1 METAVADNTAAREA
15 YYARVAR
22 LDASPLWTTRL
33 VPPLPKDAVRSRPH
47 LWDFDDVIRPALNEA
62 GGLITAQEA
71 NRRVLTLENPG
82 LGGSHRI
89 LESLYAGVQ
98 MILPGECAPAHKHS
112 PAALRFILEGSGGAW
127 TAVAGEKSMMRP
139 GDFIITPSDA
149 RHDHGHDGS
158 GPYFWLDGLDIPM
171 VATFGA
177 MFFEHYPADRAPQSR
192 PAGDSQARWGA
203 NMAPVNERWQRLES
217 PIFSY
222 PYDRA
227 REALEKLRAAE
238 EWDPFAG
245 LRLTYID
252 PTTGGS
258 AMPTIS
264 TFLQL
269 IPKGFA
275 MRRYRTTENTVFSV
289 VEGRGRLIVG
299 EAGAARTIAWKP
311 RDIFVV
317 PCWVPYRLEA
327 DGDAILFSFSDRT
340 AQEKL
345 GLWREERGNG

>member
-1 METAVADNTAAREA
+1 MSANTAAREA
-15 YYARVAR
+15 FYAKVSRQ
-22 LDASPLWTTRL
+22 DTSPLWTTRL
-33 VPPLPKDAVRSRPH
+33 VPPRPEDAVRARPH
-47 LWDFDDVIRPALNEA
+47 LWDFDGVIRAALIEA

-71 NRRVLTLENPG
+71 NRRVLSLENPG
-82 LGGSHRI
+82 LGGSHRVV
-89 LESLYAGVQ
+89 ESLYAGVQ

-112 PAALRFILEGSGGAW
+112 PAALRFILEGQGDAW
-127 TAVAGEKSMMRP
+127 TAVAGEKSVMRP

-149 RHDHGHDGS
+149 WHDHGHDGD
-158 GPYFWLDGLDIPM
+158 GPYFWLDGLDIPL

-177 MFFEHYPADRAPQSR
+177 MFFDHYPADRAPQSR
-192 PAGDSQARWGA
+192 PSGDSMARFGA
-203 NMAPVNERWQRLES
+203 NMRPVNERWTRLES

-222 PYDRA
+222 PYERSRA
-227 REALEKLRAAE
+227 ALEKLRAAQ

-245 LRLTYID
+245 LKLTYID

-269 IPKGFA
+269 LPKGFET
-275 MRRYRTTENTVFSV
+275 REYRTTENTVISP

-299 EAGAARTIAWKP
+299 QGTEERTFAFKP
-311 RDIFVV
+311 RDILAL
-317 PCWVPYRLEA
+317 PCWVPHRLIA
-327 DGDAILFSFSDRT
+327 DEECVLFSFSDRV

-345 GLWREERGNG
+345 GLWRELGGNV

>member
-1 METAVADNTAAREA
+1 MADNTAQREA
-15 YYARVAR
+15 YYAKVGK
-22 LDASPLWTTRL
+22 LDVSPLWTTRL
-33 VPPLPKDAVRSRPH
+33 VPPLPKDSVKSVPH
-47 LWDFDDVIRPALNEA
+47 MWDFDTVLRPSLLEA

-89 LESLYAGVQ
+89 VESLYAGVQ

-112 PAALRFILEGSGGAW
+112 PAALRFILEGSGDAW
-127 TAVAGEKSMMRP
+127 TAVAGEKSVMRP

-149 RHDHGHDGS
+149 WHDHGHDGE
-158 GPYFWLDGLDIPM
+158 GPYFWLDGLDIPL

-222 PYDRA
+222 PYDRS

-245 LRLTYID
+245 LKLAYID

-269 IPKGFA
+269 LPKGFET
-275 MRRYRTTENTVFSV
+275 RHYRTTENTVFSP

-299 EAGAARTIAWKP
+299 EAGAERTFFWKP
-311 RDIFVV
+311 RDIVAI
-317 PCWVPYRLEA
+317 PCWVPHRLVA
-327 DGDAILFSFSDRT
+327 DDDAVLFSFSDRT
-340 AQEKL
+340 AQQKL
-345 GLWREERGNG
+345 GLWREMRGNE

>member
-1 METAVADNTAAREA
+1 MADNAAQREA
-15 YYARVAR
+15 FYKKVAGF
-22 LDASPLWTTRL
+22 DTSPLWTTRL
-33 VPPLPKDAVRSRPH
+33 VPPRPQDQVRSRPH
-47 LWDFDDVIRPALNEA
+47 LWDFDNVIRAALIEA

-112 PAALRFILEGSGGAW
+112 PAALRFILEGKGDAW
-127 TAVAGEKSMMRP
+127 TAVAGEKSIMRP

-149 RHDHGHDGS
+149 WHDHGHDGE

-177 MFFEHYPADRAPQSR
+177 MFFDHYPADRAPLSR
-192 PAGDSQARWGA
+192 PVGDSQARFGA
-203 NMAPVNERWQRLES
+203 NMRPVNERWTRLES
-217 PIFSY
+217 PIFCY
-222 PYDRA
+222 PYERSRA
-227 REALEKLRAAE
+227 ALEKLRTAQ
-238 EWDPFAG
+238 EWDPFCG
-245 LRLTYID
+245 LKLTYID

-269 IPKGFA
+269 LPKGLET
-275 MRRYRTTENTVFSV
+275 RTYRTTENVVISP
-289 VEGRGRLIVG
+289 VEGRGTLIVG
-299 EAGAARTIAWKP
+299 EEGAETRIAFKP
-311 RDIFVV
+311 RDIVAV
-317 PCWVPYRLEA
+317 PCWVPHRILA
-327 DGDAILFSFSDRT
+327 DEECVLFSFSDRV

-345 GLWREERGNG
+345 GLWRELRGNA

>member
-1 METAVADNTAAREA
+1 MERPVAATSAQREA
-15 YYARVAR
+15 FYAKVAT
-22 LDASPLWTTRL
+22 LAASPLWTTRL
-33 VPPLPKDAVRSRPH
+33 VPPRPQDSVRAVPH
-47 LWDFDDVIRPALNEA
+47 LWDFDNVIRPALIEA

-89 LESLYAGVQ
+89 LEPLYAGVQ

-112 PAALRFILEGSGGAW
+112 PAALRFVLAGGDGAW
-127 TAVAGEKSMMRP
+127 TAVAGEKSVMRP

-149 RHDHGHDGS
+149 WHDHGHDGD

-177 MFFEHYPADRAPQSR
+177 MFFDHYPADRAPLSR
-192 PAGDSQARWGA
+192 PAGDSQARFGA
-203 NMAPVNERWQRLES
+203 NMRPVNERWTRLES

-222 PYDRA
+222 PYERSRA
-227 REALEKLRAAE
+227 ALEKLREAQE
-238 EWDPFAG
+238 CDPFAG
-245 LRLTYID
+245 LKLTSID

-269 IPKGFA
+269 LPRGFA
-275 MRRYRTTENTVFSV
+275 TQPYRTTENTIVSP
-289 VEGRGRLIVG
+289 VEGRGRLLVG
-299 EAGAARTIAWKP
+299 EAGAERTISFKP
-311 RDIFVV
+311 RDILAG
-317 PCWVPYRLEA
+317 PCRLPHR
-327 DGDAILFSFSDRT
+327 F
-340 AQEKL
+340 
-345 GLWREERGNG
+345 

>member
-1 METAVADNTAAREA
+1 MTDTAAAREA
-15 YYARVAR
+15 YYAKVAT

-33 VPPLPKDAVRSRPH
+33 VPPLPKDAVRSVPH
-47 LWDFDDVIRPALNEA
+47 LWDFDNVIRPALIEA

-71 NRRVLTLENPG
+71 NRRVLSLENPG
-82 LGGSHRI
+82 LDKPPRI

-112 PAALRFILEGSGGAW
+112 PAALRFILEGKGDAW
-127 TAVAGEKSMMRP
+127 TAVAGEKSVMRP

-149 RHDHGHDGS
+149 WHDHGHDGE
-158 GPYFWLDGLDIPM
+158 GPFFWLDGLDIPM

-177 MFFEHYPADRAPQSR
+177 MFFDHYPADRAPLSR
-192 PAGDSQARWGA
+192 PTGDSQARFGA
-203 NMAPVNERWQRLES
+203 NMRPVNERWTRLES

-222 PYDRA
+222 PYERA
-227 REALEKLRAAE
+227 RAALEQLRIAQ

-245 LRLTYID
+245 LKLTYID

-269 IPKGFA
+269 VPKGFDT
-275 MRRYRTTENTVFSV
+275 RIYRTTENQVLSP

-299 EAGAARTIAWKP
+299 EAGAERTIAFKP
-311 RDIFVV
+311 RDIFCV
-317 PCWVPYRLEA
+317 PCWVPHRLVA
-327 DGDAILFSFSDRT
+327 DEECVLFSFSDRI

-345 GLWREERGNG
+345 GLWRESRGNA

>member
-1 METAVADNTAAREA
+1 MADKTAQREA
-15 YYARVAR
+15 FYKKVAGF
-22 LDASPLWTTRL
+22 DTSPLWTTRL
-33 VPPLPKDAVRSRPH
+33 VPPRPQDQVRSRPH
-47 LWDFDDVIRPALNEA
+47 LWDFDNVIRPALIEA

-112 PAALRFILEGSGGAW
+112 PAALRFILEGKGDAW
-127 TAVAGEKSMMRP
+127 TAVAGEKSVMRP

-149 RHDHGHDGS
+149 WHDHGHDGE
-158 GPYFWLDGLDIPM
+158 GAYFWLDGLDIPM

-177 MFFEHYPADRAPQSR
+177 MFFDHYPADRAPLSR
-192 PAGDSQARWGA
+192 PVGDSQARFGA
-203 NMAPVNERWQRLES
+203 NMRPVNERWTRLES

-222 PYDRA
+222 PYERSRA
-227 REALEKLRAAE
+227 ALEKLRAAE
-238 EWDPFAG
+238 EWDPFCG
-245 LRLTYID
+245 LKLTYID

-269 IPKGFA
+269 LPKGFQTKT
-275 MRRYRTTENTVFSV
+275 YRTTENTVLSP
-289 VEGRGRLIVG
+289 VEGCGTLIVG
-299 EAGAARTIAWKP
+299 EPGAERSIAFKP
-311 RDIFVV
+311 RDILAV
-317 PCWVPYRLEA
+317 PCWVPHRIVGE
-327 DGDAILFSFSDRT
+327 GECVLFSFSDRV

-345 GLWREERGNG
+345 GLWREQRGNA